1 MTEDLAYS
9 VEGSKLPEEIH
20 RGISIPNGKVV
31 PVRDSLSRQNDLE
44 RESGRYPQ
52 DGAGLSSAPLGQS
65 HLPIGWIYR
74 KNPLAYP
81 ANRKILN
88 SCGHGIYC
96 RGICRLYNYSVA
108 ELNYLAKLR

>member
-31 PVRDSLSRQNDLE
+31 PVRDSSSRQNDLE

-74 KNPLAYP
+74 KNPLSIPREPENTQQLQA
-81 ANRKILN
+81 RHIL
-88 SCGHGIYC
+88 SGYMSI
-96 RGICRLYNYSVA
+96 V
-108 ELNYLAKLR
+108 